1 MTESFG
7 MQLDDDSLLALFSR
21 VCPCALARPAPSC
34 PALPCPAFVPLPLL
48 PYVCPYNPWLL
59 LLAPCKQFT
68 FAFSHEEKAEG
79 SVSGLSSYC
88 EGICSDA
95 TSVVV
100 QHDPQAS
107 GVIDYQALMKQLLHS
122 DYYAL
127 YLGTVDNTQNTLD
140 ATSTFDMI
148 TNLKRQ
154 FAAQGHKLQQ
164 VCSCKFM
171 LLFGTGTAPSACDGI
186 DWHRQSHRV
195 SSMAF
200 SLFSCS
206 CSLNVCSLI
215 Q

>member
-21 VCPCALARPAPSC
+21 VR
-34 PALPCPAFVPLPLL
+34 PCPAPPRAVLVFACLSLPWKLL
-48 PYVCPYNPWLL
+48 HAMLHRRNRQLCASTVAQNSCI
-59 LLAPCKQFT
+59 
-68 FAFSHEEKAEG
+68 EG
-79 SVSGLSSYC
+79 S
-88 EGICSDA
+88 
-95 TSVVV
+95 SVVV
-100 QHDPQAS
+100 QYDPQAS

-164 VCSCKFM
+164 V
-171 LLFGTGTAPSACDGI
+171 
-186 DWHRQSHRV
+186 
-195 SSMAF
+195 AF
-200 SLFSCS
+200 CPCMHL
-206 CSLNVCSLI
+206 VTVLI
-215 Q
+215 CF